1 MSSWGLTEVPVV
13 TSGRL
18 TDSVEKLRST
28 EGRPLPGVEM
38 RVMDGFYRTGD
49 RGLVDSDGHVTISG
63 RLKDVIVRNGENVAA
78 REVEDLLLALP
89 GITETAVIGL
99 PDERSG
105 ESVCAVVMAGQHLD
119 LDIVRSALTAAGLRR
134 QALPDR
140 LELYRFGVTVNA
152 VGPGGCDPNRGDD
165 ARCPDAARTR

>member
-1 MSSWGLTEVPVV
+1 MLGYQDPSLDHEA
-13 TSGRL
+13 L
-18 TDSVEKLRST
+18 DA
-28 EGRPLPGVEM
+28 
-38 RVMDGFYRTGD
+38 DGFFRVGD
-49 RGLVDSDGHVTISG
+49 LGLVDSDGHVTISG

-105 ESVCAVVMAGQHLD
+105 ESVCAVVVMAGQHLD
-119 LDIVRSALTAAGLRR
+119 LVRSALTAAGLRR
-134 QALPDR
+134 QAIPDR

-152 VGPGGCDPNRGDD
+152 VEPGRCDPNRGDD